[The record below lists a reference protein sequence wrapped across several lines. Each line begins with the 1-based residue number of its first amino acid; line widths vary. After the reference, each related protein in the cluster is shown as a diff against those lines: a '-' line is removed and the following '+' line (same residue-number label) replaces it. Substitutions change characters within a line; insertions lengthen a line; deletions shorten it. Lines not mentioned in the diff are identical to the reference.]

1 MSKNPAVEK
10 ILSSIFLFM
19 GKTTPASLPI
29 LNSLKEIPELIQF
42 LKDEKQNI
50 DQKMDLIS
58 RLIKIFKINENII
71 PPFTRKNLYKSKEYH
86 FFEPLIDLYVI
97 PTLKKEHESL
107 LDELFKIILTHVTI
121 TKNALEYVYQKLSL
135 YFKNVKQ
142 EVLTEPILLK
152 YLKLLK
158 LFYSDVSS
166 ELKIEKEIK
175 NYMYFNGINS
185 CLKFALNQ
193 STINI
198 NTDFP
203 TLENGL
209 SFVFWCHIKK
219 ELMTQYY
226 EKDEKNKFKFIEFK
240 ISGHV
245 ISLVL
250 NDVNNIKVIIDENQ
264 SNLINVKGLIKF
276 DDWNNLIFIINPK
289 GAYNLDINIYING
302 KNHNSFLP
310 TKKEFKANEKIS
322 DIKLFQNFLGLST
335 SILFF
340 SFELNTK
347 QIQYFNSLK
356 HGFFK
361 NKLLYEFF
369 TKNDKKYL
377 ANGINQYKY
386 ANQIKVDK
394 YLELFDFSL
403 KKQTIKGLISF
414 LCPFTYNKEKNVV
427 DDIFGNFIG
436 EFSEN
441 DGINNYKK
449 NAKSIKNLGGIN
461 NLLPIVE
468 LMYSTIS
475 KSKSIKYNYIDK
487 SILSE
492 KTFLEYFKIL
502 NTILIDREN
511 NVVDGNKKKF
521 FSSLGLFLEKFPPN
535 IFTNEI
541 LKLFFDIGKEAFKIT
556 ENKSKD
562 TFINMILLNEKIIS
576 KFSKEDQ
583 LKLWDYVKNCF
594 DSDYSQMKDSINMRK
609 ICMLLRFYDDKRY
622 NEYCC
627 MNHANL
633 FKPKD
638 DKEKYNPKV
647 MNPELSTKIEK
658 FIDIIKIYIDKKL
671 YKEEE
676 DVINLYKL
684 LSLDLSPC
692 LQKKIIQIYFC
703 HFQNDKVP
711 IENKKTVLDNLLKN
725 NFLEISQYI
734 LCISLL
740 DVRIEML
747 KLFKIITDKKEL
759 SEIYTKYITNMRGEE
774 GVKNIHNFIG
784 DNILPDQINIEIKK
798 NEKEKLIKYFN
809 QNSYNKDLDALWN
822 MLSDWLVVKT
832 GHKPKSSNV
841 KANSHITFSETVIE
855 YCLLYTPRAPEKY
868 VDLFIAFVFSFF
880 KDETIVN
887 RSLLYTNEHIYPWII
902 ETIFYFYNK
911 ENEPQIKDK
920 KIIESIKTQTIS
932 FFREFFS
939 HRRPEEEFNSRTSY
953 IMKYSY
959 NLKKLLKDEPK
970 KLEEISRITRFLLE
984 KLIEY
989 APTKVNDIINL
1000 CSEYIILY
1008 KNKEKLPEIKK
1019 NITEELKNLVIKLKN
1034 LNIHSSI
1041 GTTKEKDS
1049 TNVSNSGLMPK
1060 YIYDGL
1066 NCNTLENGKKGTL
1079 KEIWKDFGLYD
1090 SIIDNYKSNLWG
1102 IENICKKIRIEYTGN
1117 PLGLCKKLLK
1127 EYGETKAYR
1136 NILKDDIITC
1146 FNIKIDEQKDNTC
1159 KIVED
1164 DMINVFNINLILLCI
1179 AIDITQDD
1187 DERNFIIG
1195 LYQQFLIYCVLVSI
1209 NINQNEKCYDYIQE
1223 KVYDAL
1229 GFGVLF
1235 LNKRDKKR
1243 YDEFKKELLTPLFE
1257 EICSEQ
1263 TKKKRTIFTSKKAIF
1278 KDTALVKLFQ
1288 YIDKDAE
1295 ANRPSD
1301 ASKKSA
1307 NKKEDFK
1314 KNKSVSVV
1322 KVENLEVVFK
1332 GEILKILKNI
1342 FDSNFLFEKADKKP
1356 DDEIEIFYKNSY
1368 KAKGIYDKINSEEKV
1383 KVYKKMVR
1391 LIPFFETQI
1400 KEYANKSFLKEKKRR
1415 KNYKC
1420 TKKKLFSWR
1429 GFWSDRDL
1437 FFNHP
1442 EYLKLKQ
1449 KNHLTKEMTMP
1460 LLCPVLDVDYYMP
1473 DFSKFDKK
1481 KLFNSGDY
1489 NYKINLDI
1497 DDILKDELD
1506 EKIENEKKNSKTN
1519 ITKTPSEINTV
1530 KNNYNFNYLE
1540 CLYKYTDEKIWEK
1553 YNLFYEQEKDF
1564 NFNKIIL
1571 KNKVTFDMFQG
1582 SRTISKTDEERRIEN
1597 QYNCCIVRQTH
1608 HIKGYI
1614 CTEQTDIK
1622 FFFDPESRKYD
1633 TNESLEKDPTY
1644 DRDMDCCFGSTFKT
1658 NKRDKDKINFIIDYN
1673 NIKYM
1678 FLRYY
1683 FYIQS
1688 GLEIYTKDNKVY
1700 FLNFKINADLLSFTN
1715 DIISHKHEKFE
1726 FREIKTDDYKGKK
1739 LLGYESVSLNSNNK
1753 AKEYL
1758 ISSKM
1763 QEWQSHNISNLE
1775 YLMWL
1780 NIYSGR
1786 SFNDLTQYPV
1796 FPWLIT
1802 NYSEKDIDNKKDY
1815 RNLSLPM
1822 GMLGLSDK
1830 GEARKETFADTYDM
1844 VKNDL
1849 KEMFPDFNYS
1859 EFLKKQDDYY
1869 ENYRNKKKKSK
1880 NQKADEMKLDVNHL
1894 PYFYGSH
1901 YSNPTYISHYLSR
1914 TFPYAFVA
1922 IEIQGEKFDDPDR
1935 LFLSMNKTFISASSL
1950 KDDVRELIPEFF
1962 IIPEIL
1968 INKNNLNLD
1977 QGKTGSDNKKSVV
1990 NDVELPPWSNK
2001 NACIFVAQMR
2011 RILEKSELKLN
2022 KWIDLIFGSAQRG
2035 EKAEENKNIFKAQ
2048 SYERMV
2054 NLNDITDPDSRNA
2067 LMRLIETGVT
2077 PLQIFAADSKPQLD
2091 KKQFLEKSNI
2101 YLNAKGNFIYENK
2114 KLSSKIMKSNNFNNI
2129 KKKIYENEKISNK
2142 NKVYALDKN
2151 DFGHLR
2157 IIKMMQIE
2165 HNNIKVYTNTNHWY
2179 NIKYSPNSKDLSPE
2193 ESSLN
2198 EVDNNSSKY
2207 ANSYKIN
2214 DGEFPLIIYDNWKYL
2229 LKGGFWDG
2237 RIEFNTLNAEQK
2249 EETISNTI
2257 FSIFGAC
2264 ISIMEISKK
2273 ENYLLCGTKEGLL
2286 LSYKIKKTKIELNNN
2301 IFTHSEPIVSISIN
2315 DSLNMFATSSKDGY
2329 VMIYIIPTFEL
2340 VRAIYIPS
2348 LFKDES
2354 EFLYAD
2360 NVFLSNSPLPSI
2372 TVYISKKR
2380 LFKTFTINGH
2390 FIQDIKEEEGVNSIK
2405 SPIVFESFDYQDF
2418 LIYGT
2423 NNGLIKIRKF
2433 PEMELAN
2440 SIKPFN
2446 NDKSIECICLS
2457 LDQKYCFAWSSSNEI
2472 AVISN
2477 CFTK

>member
-1 MSKNPAVEK
+1 MSKTSGEGK
-10 ILSSIFLFM
+10 ILSTIFLFM
-19 GKTTPASLPI
+19 GKTAPESLPV
-29 LNSLKEIPELIQF
+29 LNSLKEIPELILF
-42 LKDEKQNI
+42 LKDEKQKI
-50 DQKMDLIS
+50 DKRMELIS
-58 RLIKIFKINENII
+58 KLIKIFKINENII
-71 PPFTRKNLYKSKEYH
+71 PPFTRKFLYKSKEYH
-86 FFEPLIDLYVI
+86 FFEPLIDLYII
-97 PTLKKEHESL
+97 PSLKKEHESL
-107 LDELFKIILTHVTI
+107 LDQLFKIILTHVTI

-142 EVLTEPILLK
+142 EILNESILLK
-152 YLKLLK
+152 YLKLLN
-158 LFYSDVSS
+158 LFYSDISS
-166 ELKIEKEIK
+166 ELGVEKEIK
-175 NYMYFNGINS
+175 NYMYFNGKNS
-185 CLKFALNQ
+185 CLKFSLNN

-209 SFVFWCHIKK
+209 SFVFWCYIKK

-240 ISGHV
+240 INGHV

-250 NDVNNIKVIIDENQ
+250 NDLNNIKVIIDENQ

-289 GAYNLDINIYING
+289 GCNLDINIYING
-302 KNHNSFLP
+302 KNHISFLP
-310 TKKEFKANEKIS
+310 TKKDFKANEKIS

-340 SFELNTK
+340 SFELNSK
-347 QIQYFNSLK
+347 QIEYFNSLK

-369 TKNDKKYL
+369 SKNDTKYL
-377 ANGINQYKY
+377 SNGINQYKY
-386 ANQIKVDK
+386 ANQFKVDK

-403 KKQTIKGLISF
+403 KKQNIKGLVCF

-441 DGINNYKK
+441 DGINNYNKK
-449 NAKSIKNLGGIN
+449 AKSIKSLGGMN

-475 KSKSIKYNYIDK
+475 KSKNIKYNYIDK
-487 SILSE
+487 SILTE
-492 KTFLEYFKIL
+492 KAFLEYFKVL
-502 NTILIDREN
+502 NTIFTEREK
-511 NVVDGNKKKF
+511 NVLDGNKRKF

-541 LKLFFDIGKEAFKIT
+541 LKIFFDIGKEAFKMT

-583 LKLWDYVKNCF
+583 LKLWDYIKNCF
-594 DSDYSQMKDSINMRK
+594 VSDYSQMKDSINMEK

-622 NEYCC
+622 SEYCC
-627 MNHANL
+627 MNHAYL
-633 FKPKD
+633 FKPQN

-647 MNPELSTKIEK
+647 MSPELNAKIEK
-658 FIDIIKIYIDKKL
+658 LIDIIKIYIDKKL
-671 YKEEE
+671 YEPE
-676 DVINLYKL
+676 DSVVILYQL

-692 LQKKIIQIYFC
+692 LQKKIIDIFYS
-703 HFQNDKVP
+703 HFKNDKVP
-711 IENKKTVLDNLLKN
+711 IEIKKNVLDYLLKS
-725 NFLEISQYI
+725 NFIEISEYI

-747 KLFKIITDKKEL
+747 KLIKIITDKKEL
-759 SEIYTKYITNMRGEE
+759 SDIFEKYISNMRGDE
-774 GVKNIHNFIG
+774 GLKNLHNFIG

-798 NEKEKLIKYFN
+798 GEKEKLIKYFN
-809 QNSYNKDLDALWN
+809 NNFYNKDLDSLWN
-822 MLSDWLVVKT
+822 LLSDWLVVKT
-832 GHKPKSSNV
+832 GQKSKSSNV
-841 KANSHITFSETVIE
+841 KANSQINISETIIE
-855 YCLLYTPRAPEKY
+855 YCLLFTPRAPEKY

-880 KDETIVN
+880 KDESIVN
-887 RSLLYTNEHIYPWII
+887 RGLLYSNEYIYPWFI
-902 ETIFYFYNK
+902 ESIFYFYNK
-911 ENEPQIKDK
+911 EYEPEIKDK
-920 KIIESIKTQTIS
+920 KILESIRSQTIS
-932 FFREFFS
+932 SFKEYFS
-939 HRRPEEEFNSRTSY
+939 HRRTDEEFNSRTNY
-953 IMKYSY
+953 IMKFSY
-959 NLKKLLKDEPK
+959 YLKNLLKDEPK
-970 KLEEISRITRFLLE
+970 KIEEISRITRFLLE
-984 KLIEY
+984 KLFEY
-989 APTKVNDIINL
+989 APKKVNDIINI

-1019 NITEELKNLVIKLKN
+1019 NITDELKNLVIKLKN
-1034 LNIHSSI
+1034 LNIHTSI
-1041 GTTKEKDS
+1041 GTNKEIDS
-1049 TNVSNSGLMPK
+1049 KNVTNSGLMPK

-1090 SIIDNYKSNLWG
+1090 SIIDNYESNLWG
-1102 IENICKKIRIEYTGN
+1102 IENICKKVKIEYTGE
-1117 PLGLCKKLLK
+1117 PLGVCKKLLK

-1136 NILKDDIITC
+1136 NILKDDIITY
-1146 FNIKIDEQKDNTC
+1146 FNIKIVEQKDNSC
-1159 KIVED
+1159 KIIED

-1195 LYQQFLIYCVLVSI
+1195 LYQQFLIYCVMVSI
-1209 NINQNEKCYDYIQE
+1209 NINQNEKCHDYIQE
-1223 KVYDAL
+1223 KIYDAL
-1229 GFGVLF
+1229 GFGSLF

-1263 TKKKRTIFTSKKAIF
+1263 TKKKRTIFSSKKAIF
-1278 KDTALVKLFQ
+1278 KDTAIVKLFQ
-1288 YIDKDAE
+1288 YIDKDADTSR
-1295 ANRPSD
+1295 ASD
-1301 ASKKSA
+1301 ASKKSG
-1307 NKKEDFK
+1307 NKKEDLK
-1314 KNKSVSVV
+1314 KNKSVSVLNI
-1322 KVENLEVVFK
+1322 ENLDVVFK

-1342 FDSNFLFEKADKKP
+1342 FDSNFLFEKVEKIPDK
-1356 DDEIEIFYKNSY
+1356 EIELFYKNSY
-1368 KAKGIYDKINSEEKV
+1368 KGKGIYDKINSEEKI
-1383 KVYKKMVR
+1383 KVYKKMTR
-1391 LIPFFETQI
+1391 LIPFYETQI
-1400 KEYANKSFLKEKKRR
+1400 KEYSNKSFLKEIKRR
-1415 KNYKC
+1415 KNYKW
-1420 TKKKLFSWR
+1420 TKKRLFSWR

-1449 KNHLTKEMTMP
+1449 KNHLTNEMTMP

-1473 DFSKFDKK
+1473 DFGKFDKK
-1481 KLFNSGDY
+1481 KLFNDGDY

-1506 EKIENEKKNSKTN
+1506 EKIENEKKNSKANTN
-1519 ITKTPSEINTV
+1519 KPPKEIISV
-1530 KNNYNFNYLE
+1530 KNNYKFNYLE
-1540 CLYKYTDEKIWEK
+1540 CLYKYSDEKIWEK
-1553 YNLFYEQEKDF
+1553 YQSYYEQEF
-1564 NFNKIIL
+1564 NFNEIIL

-1582 SRTISKTDEERRIEN
+1582 SRQISKKDEERRIEN
-1597 QYNCCIVRQTH
+1597 QYNCCIVKQTH

-1614 CTEQTDIK
+1614 CTEKNFIK

-1658 NKRDKDKINFIIDYN
+1658 NKRDKDKINFIIDYE

-1700 FLNFKINADLLSFTN
+1700 YLNFKINTDLLSFTN
-1715 DIISHKHEKFE
+1715 DVISHKNDKFD

-1739 LLGYESVSLNSNNK
+1739 LLGYELINPNNK
-1753 AKEYL
+1753 VKEYF

-1780 NIYSGR
+1780 NIYAGR

-1802 NYSEKDIDNKKDY
+1802 NYSGKEIDSKKDY

-1822 GMLGLSDK
+1822 GMLGLSEK
-1830 GEARKETFADTYDM
+1830 GELRKETFAETYDM

-1849 KEMFPDFNYS
+1849 KDMFPDFNYS

-1869 ENYRNKKKKSK
+1869 ENYRNKKKKAK
-1880 NQKADEMKLDVNHL
+1880 NKKTDEMKLDVNHL

-1977 QGKTGSDNKKSVV
+1977 QGKTGADNKKSIV

-2001 NACIFVAQMR
+2001 NACIFVAEMR

-2022 KWIDLIFGSAQRG
+2022 KWIDLIFGSSQRG

-2054 NLNDITDPDSRNA
+2054 KLDDITDPDSRNA

-2077 PLQIFAADSKPQLD
+2077 PLQIFAGDSKQQLD

-2114 KLSSKIMKSNNFNNI
+2114 RLTSKIMKSNNFNNI
-2129 KKKIYENEKISNK
+2129 IKKIYENEKVSNK

-2151 DFGHLR
+2151 NFGHLR

-2198 EVDNNSSKY
+2198 EVNNNSSKY
-2207 ANSYKIN
+2207 ANSYKVN

-2229 LKGGFWDG
+2229 IKGGFWDG
-2237 RIEFNTLNAEQK
+2237 RIEFNTLITEQK
-2249 EETISNTI
+2249 EESISNTI
-2257 FSIFGAC
+2257 FSIFGSC

-2286 LSYKIKKTKIELNNN
+2286 LSYKINKIKIELKNNLY
-2301 IFTHSEPIVSISIN
+2301 IHSEPIVSISIN
-2315 DSLNMFATSSKDGY
+2315 DTLNMFATSSKDGY
-2329 VMIYIIPTFEL
+2329 VMICTLPSFNL
-2340 VRAIYIPS
+2340 VRSIYIPS

-2390 FIQDIKEEEGVNSIK
+2390 FIQDIKEEEGLNSIK
-2405 SPIVFESFDYQDF
+2405 SPIVFESFDYQDY

-2423 NNGLIKIRKF
+2423 NIGVIKIRKF
-2433 PEMELAN
+2433 PEMELVN

-2446 NDKSIECICLS
+2446 NEKSIECICLS
-2457 LDQKYCFAWSSSNEI
+2457 LDQKYFFAYSSSNEI

>member
-1 MSKNPAVEK
+1 MSKTSGEGK
-10 ILSSIFLFM
+10 ILSTIFLFM
-19 GKTTPASLPI
+19 GKTAPESLPV
-29 LNSLKEIPELIQF
+29 LNSLKEIPELILF
-42 LKDEKQNI
+42 LKDEKQKI
-50 DQKMDLIS
+50 DKRMELIS
-58 RLIKIFKINENII
+58 KLIKIFKINENII
-71 PPFTRKNLYKSKEYH
+71 PPFTRKFLYKSKEYH
-86 FFEPLIDLYVI
+86 FFEPLIDLYII
-97 PTLKKEHESL
+97 PSLKKEHESL
-107 LDELFKIILTHVTI
+107 LDQLFKIILTHVTI

-142 EVLTEPILLK
+142 EILNESILLK
-152 YLKLLK
+152 YLKLLN
-158 LFYSDVSS
+158 LFYSDISS
-166 ELKIEKEIK
+166 ELGVEKEIK
-175 NYMYFNGINS
+175 NYMYFNGKNS
-185 CLKFALNQ
+185 CLKFSLNN

-209 SFVFWCHIKK
+209 SFVFWCYIKK

-240 ISGHV
+240 INGHV

-250 NDVNNIKVIIDENQ
+250 NDLNNIKVIIDENQ

-289 GAYNLDINIYING
+289 GCNLDINIYING
-302 KNHNSFLP
+302 KNHISFLP
-310 TKKEFKANEKIS
+310 TKKDFKANEKIS

-340 SFELNTK
+340 SFELNSK
-347 QIQYFNSLK
+347 QIEYFNSLK

-369 TKNDKKYL
+369 SKNDTKYL
-377 ANGINQYKY
+377 SNGINQYKY
-386 ANQIKVDK
+386 ANQFKVDK

-403 KKQTIKGLISF
+403 KKQNIKGLVCF

-441 DGINNYKK
+441 DGINNYNKK
-449 NAKSIKNLGGIN
+449 AKSIKSLGGMN

-475 KSKSIKYNYIDK
+475 KSKNIKYNYIDK
-487 SILSE
+487 SILTE
-492 KTFLEYFKIL
+492 KAFLEYFKVL
-502 NTILIDREN
+502 NTIFTEREK
-511 NVVDGNKKKF
+511 NVLDGNKRKF

-541 LKLFFDIGKEAFKIT
+541 LKIFFDIGKEAFKMT

-583 LKLWDYVKNCF
+583 LKLWDYIKNCF
-594 DSDYSQMKDSINMRK
+594 VSDYSQMKDSINMEK

-622 NEYCC
+622 SEYCC

-633 FKPKD
+633 FKPQN

-647 MNPELSTKIEK
+647 MSPELNAKIEK
-658 FIDIIKIYIDKKL
+658 LIDIIKIYIDKKL
-671 YKEEE
+671 YEPE
-676 DVINLYKL
+676 DSVVILYQL

-692 LQKKIIQIYFC
+692 LQKKIIDIFYS
-703 HFQNDKVP
+703 HFKNDKVP
-711 IENKKTVLDNLLKN
+711 IEIKKNVLDYLLKS
-725 NFLEISQYI
+725 NFIEISEYI

-747 KLFKIITDKKEL
+747 KLIKIITDKKEL
-759 SEIYTKYITNMRGEE
+759 SDIFEKYISNMRGDE
-774 GVKNIHNFIG
+774 GLKNLHNFIG

-798 NEKEKLIKYFN
+798 GEKEKLIKYFN
-809 QNSYNKDLDALWN
+809 NNFYNKDLDSLWN
-822 MLSDWLVVKT
+822 LLSDWLVVKT
-832 GHKPKSSNV
+832 GQKSKSSNV
-841 KANSHITFSETVIE
+841 KANSQINISETIIE
-855 YCLLYTPRAPEKY
+855 YCLLFTPRAPEKY

-880 KDETIVN
+880 KDESIVN
-887 RSLLYTNEHIYPWII
+887 RGLLYSNEYIYPWFI
-902 ETIFYFYNK
+902 ESIFYFYNK
-911 ENEPQIKDK
+911 EYEPEIKDK
-920 KIIESIKTQTIS
+920 KILESIRSQTIS
-932 FFREFFS
+932 SFKEYFS
-939 HRRPEEEFNSRTSY
+939 HRRTDEEFNSRTNY
-953 IMKYSY
+953 IMKFSY
-959 NLKKLLKDEPK
+959 YLKNLLKDEPK
-970 KLEEISRITRFLLE
+970 KIEEISRITRFLLE
-984 KLIEY
+984 KLFEY
-989 APTKVNDIINL
+989 APKKVNDIINI

-1209 NINQNEKCYDYIQE
+1209 NINQNEKCHDYIQE

-1263 TKKKRTIFTSKKAIF
+1263 TKKKRIIFSSKKAIF
-1278 KDTALVKLFQ
+1278 KDTAIVKLFQ
-1288 YIDKDAE
+1288 YIDKDADTSR
-1295 ANRPSD
+1295 ASD
-1301 ASKKSA
+1301 ASKKSG
-1307 NKKEDFK
+1307 NKKEDLK
-1314 KNKSVSVV
+1314 KNKSVSVLNI
-1322 KVENLEVVFK
+1322 ENLDVVFK

-1342 FDSNFLFEKADKKP
+1342 FDSNFLFEKVEKKP
-1356 DDEIEIFYKNSY
+1356 DKEIELFYKNSY
-1368 KAKGIYDKINSEEKV
+1368 KGKGIYDKINSEEKI
-1383 KVYKKMVR
+1383 KVYKKMTR
-1391 LIPFFETQI
+1391 LIPFYETQI
-1400 KEYANKSFLKEKKRR
+1400 KEYSNKSFLKEIKRR
-1415 KNYKC
+1415 KNYKW
-1420 TKKKLFSWR
+1420 TKKRLFSWR

-1449 KNHLTKEMTMP
+1449 KNHLTNEMTMP

-1473 DFSKFDKK
+1473 DFGKFDKK
-1481 KLFNSGDY
+1481 KLFNDGDY

-1506 EKIENEKKNSKTN
+1506 EKIENEKKNSKANTN
-1519 ITKTPSEINTV
+1519 KPPKEIISV
-1530 KNNYNFNYLE
+1530 KNNYKFNYLE
-1540 CLYKYTDEKIWEK
+1540 CLYKYSDEKIWEK
-1553 YNLFYEQEKDF
+1553 YQSYYEQEF
-1564 NFNKIIL
+1564 NFNEIIL

-1582 SRTISKTDEERRIEN
+1582 SRQISKKDEERRIEN
-1597 QYNCCIVRQTH
+1597 QYNCCIVKQTH

-1614 CTEQTDIK
+1614 CTEKNFIK

-1658 NKRDKDKINFIIDYN
+1658 NKRDKDKINFIIDYE

-1739 LLGYESVSLNSNNK
+1739 LLGYELINPNNK
-1753 AKEYL
+1753 VKEYF

-1780 NIYSGR
+1780 NIYAGR

-1802 NYSEKDIDNKKDY
+1802 NYSGKEIDSKKDY

-1822 GMLGLSDK
+1822 GMLGLSEK
-1830 GEARKETFADTYDM
+1830 GELRKETFAETYDM

-1849 KEMFPDFNYS
+1849 KDMFPDFNYS

-1869 ENYRNKKKKSK
+1869 ENYRNKKKKAK
-1880 NQKADEMKLDVNHL
+1880 NKKTDEMKLDVNHL

-2054 NLNDITDPDSRNA
+2054 KLDDITDPDSRNA

-2077 PLQIFAADSKPQLD
+2077 PLQIFAGDSKQQLD

-2114 KLSSKIMKSNNFNNI
+2114 RLTSKIMKSNNFNNI
-2129 KKKIYENEKISNK
+2129 IKKIYENEKVSNK

-2151 DFGHLR
+2151 NFGHLR

-2193 ESSLN
+2193 ESAPI
-2198 EVDNNSSKY
+2198 EVINNSSKY

-2214 DGEFPLIIYDNWKYL
+2214 DAEFPLIIYDNWKYL

-2286 LSYKIKKTKIELNNN
+2286 LSYKINKIKIELKNNLY
-2301 IFTHSEPIVSISIN
+2301 IHSEPIVSISIN
-2315 DSLNMFATSSKDGY
+2315 DTLNMFATSSKDGY
-2329 VMIYIIPTFEL
+2329 VMICTLPSFNL
-2340 VRAIYIPS
+2340 VRSIYIPS

-2390 FIQDIKEEEGVNSIK
+2390 FIQDIKEEEGLNSIK
-2405 SPIVFESFDYQDF
+2405 SPIVFESFDYQDY

-2423 NNGLIKIRKF
+2423 NIGVIKIRKF
-2433 PEMELAN
+2433 PEMELVN

-2446 NDKSIECICLS
+2446 NEKSIECICLS
-2457 LDQKYCFAWSSSNEI
+2457 LDQKYFFAYSSSNEI